1 MVGSTLPRAI
11 ASELSLDD
19 ESVEPSWSTVTVKV
33 HDAVLPASSE
43 ATSTTCRGD
52 RRTQNNHV
60 QITGER
66 GEYKHEC

>member
-1 MVGSTLPRAI
+1 MKMRMMTSTMRMKMVGSTLPRAI

-43 ATSTTCRGD
+43 ATSF
-52 RRTQNNHV
+52 HLPW
-60 QITGER
+60 
-66 GEYKHEC
+66 